1 MESHLTLPDI
11 PLFIVDTRNLP
22 TPNLLVNMKLTNLAT
37 SYKQE
42 TWYPTL
48 RKERRLLVAREVGA
62 VITFRPK
69 RKRLKGGASNLY
81 KVGLRDLC
89 S

>member
-1 MESHLTLPDI
+1 LPDI
-11 PLFIVDTRNLP
+11 PLFIVGTPNLP
-22 TPNLLVNMKLTNLAT
+22 TPNLFVNVELTILAT
-37 SYKQE
+37 SYKQG

-48 RKERRLLVAREVGA
+48 REECRLLVAGEVGA

-69 RKRLKGGASNLY
+69 RERLKGGPSNLY
-81 KVGLRDLC
+81 KVGLRGLC